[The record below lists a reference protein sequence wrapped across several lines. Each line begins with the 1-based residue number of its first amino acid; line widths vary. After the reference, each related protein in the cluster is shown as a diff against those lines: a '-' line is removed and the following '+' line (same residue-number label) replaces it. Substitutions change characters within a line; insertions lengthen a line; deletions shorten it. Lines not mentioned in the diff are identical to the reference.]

1 MKAHLVSKC
10 FVNDF
15 VSQVDILF
23 ISVIIESCGS
33 NISQLLNVIENSI
46 DWCIDIKSHMFDH
59 ICIVA
64 YQVSLYYELQG

>member
-15 VSQVDILF
+15 VSQVDILL

-33 NISQLLNVIENSI
+33 NIPQLLNVIENSI
-46 DWCIDIKSHMFDH
+46 DSCIDIKSHMFEH

-64 YQVSLYYELQG
+64 